1 MDWKGKVC
9 IITGAT
15 SGIGIYTA
23 VAMAERGM
31 KLVLPVRSLERGRK
45 FRQRILEETG
55 NEQVELF
62 ECDLASMD
70 SVRQFAADFLEKY
83 HHLHLLI
90 NNAGTWETRRQETED
105 GIELT
110 FAVNHLSHFLL
121 TNLLL
126 GVMKQSTPAR
136 IVNVS
141 SMAHRAAKMNL
152 EDPEGKKRWNGIRAY
167 AQSKLANILFTR
179 KLARMLQGTG
189 ITVNAL
195 HPGGVSTRL
204 YEKMPA
210 FTKPFIQYLLDAPK
224 KGARTSIYVALSPE
238 VEGLSGK
245 YFARR
250 KEKKPSAQALSDSA
264 ADRLWDISCDY
275 TGLSQKKTAY
285 GKAG

>member
-15 SGIGIYTA
+15 SGIGIHTA
-23 VAMAERGM
+23 MAMAERGM
-31 KLVLPVRSLERGRK
+31 TLVLPVRNMKKGKDLKHKIQEK
-45 FRQRILEETG
+45 TG
-55 NEQVELF
+55 NEQVELYA
-62 ECDLASMD
+62 CDLASME
-70 SVRQFAADFLEKY
+70 SVRQFAADFLKNH

-90 NNAGTWETRRQETED
+90 NNAGTWETRRRESED

-141 SMAHRAAKMNL
+141 SMAHRAARMNFD
-152 EDPEGKKRWNGIRAY
+152 DPEGKKRWNSIWAY

-195 HPGGVSTRL
+195 HPGGVNTRL
-204 YEKMPA
+204 YAKMPA
-210 FTKPFIQYLLDAPK
+210 FTRPFMQLFLDAPK
-224 KGARTSIYVALSPE
+224 KGARTNIYLALSPE
-238 VEGLSGK
+238 VEGVSGK

-250 KEKKPSAQALSDSA
+250 KEKKPSAHARSDVA
-264 ADRLWDISCDY
+264 ADKLWNISCEY
-275 TGLSQKKTAY
+275 TGLSHKKTAY